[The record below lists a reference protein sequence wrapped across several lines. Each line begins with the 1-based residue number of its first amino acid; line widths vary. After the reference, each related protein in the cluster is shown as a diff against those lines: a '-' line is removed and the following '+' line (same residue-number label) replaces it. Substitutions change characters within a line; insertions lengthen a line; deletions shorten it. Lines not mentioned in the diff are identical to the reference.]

1 MLSARTRLLALLATF
16 AALVVALLAVTSA
29 FADDWKLTG
38 SGVRVKTVAFVDINV
53 YAISHFVKGAPPAKS
68 KQAVIDADQ
77 GKKFVWTMKRD
88 VDKDKIVGA
97 LRDAFKMN
105 GYGDAGKIDK
115 FVGAFGG
122 DLKEKSQVSIVY
134 DADKK
139 QTSVTTPSGSAAV
152 DGVEFMKGVWS
163 IWFGK
168 IDQAKLGDDLISQ
181 M

>member
-1 MLSARTRLLALLATF
+1 MLSARTRLPALLT
-16 AALVVALLAVTSA
+16 ALVAVLLAITSA
-29 FADDWKLTG
+29 VADDWQLTG
-38 SGVRVKTVAFVDINV
+38 SSVRVKTVAVIDVKV

-97 LRDAFKMN
+97 LRDAFKLN

-122 DLKEKSQVSIVY
+122 ELKENANVSIVY

-139 QTSVTTPSGSAAV
+139 ETTATTPSGTATV
-152 DGVEFMKGVWS
+152 GGVEFMKAVWS

-168 IDQAKLGDDLISQ
+168 IDQPKLGDELISKL
-181 M
+181 